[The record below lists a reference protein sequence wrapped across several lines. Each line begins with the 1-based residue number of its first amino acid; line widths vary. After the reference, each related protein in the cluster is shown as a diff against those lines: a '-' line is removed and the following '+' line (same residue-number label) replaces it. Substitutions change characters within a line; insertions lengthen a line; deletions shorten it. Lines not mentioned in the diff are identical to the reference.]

1 MVDVWVIQV
10 LQILQLHLVYSEMSH
25 VWGSAVA
32 AIVKHLQGPFRACEQ
47 SGPGSA
53 EKGPL
58 A

>member
-1 MVDVWVIQV
+1 MADVWVIQV
-10 LQILQLHLVYSEMSH
+10 LQIPQLHLTYLEMSH
-25 VWGSAVA
+25 VWGFAVA

-53 EKGPL
+53 AESAL